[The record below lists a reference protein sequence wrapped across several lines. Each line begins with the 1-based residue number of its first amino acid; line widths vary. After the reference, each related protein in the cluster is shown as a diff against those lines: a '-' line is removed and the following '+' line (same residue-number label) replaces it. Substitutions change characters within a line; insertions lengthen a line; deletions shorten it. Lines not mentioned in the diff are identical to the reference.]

1 MRLGRSISPHAGAN
15 RRSGAGPPVGERYN
29 ARMNRSHLH
38 GRAGATTLILIAAVA
53 VAIGFLA
60 GSRLLSKPETVLRS
74 AVMYPVPAAVPEFSL
89 RRADGAT
96 LTLADWRGH
105 WTVVFFGFTH
115 CPDICP
121 NTLAVF
127 KQVWTDLAAKG
138 LDDRLRFDFISVD
151 PQRDTPEL
159 LTSYVGFFHPA
170 FVAAT
175 GSDDELTGLT
185 RALGLVY
192 ARGPVE
198 NGTYTVDH
206 SASVV
211 IVDPQGR
218 RAGLFRPPFDAPA
231 IAADLATL
239 AGTR

>member
-1 MRLGRSISPHAGAN
+1 MSK
-15 RRSGAGPPVGERYN
+15 RYN
-29 ARMNRSHLH
+29 LPMNRSHLH

-60 GSRLLSKPETVLRS
+60 GSRLLVKPEVTLRS
-74 AVMYPVPAAVPEFSL
+74 AVMYPVPAAVPDFTL
-89 RRADGAT
+89 RRADGAS

-115 CPDICP
+115 CPDVCP
-121 NTLAVF
+121 STLAVF
-127 KQVWTDLAAKG
+127 KQVLTDLAAQG
-138 LDDRLRFDFISVD
+138 LGDKVRFDFVSVD

-159 LTSYVGFFHPA
+159 LSSYVGFFHPD

-175 GSDDELTGLT
+175 GDDVELSRLT
-185 RALGLVY
+185 RALGMVY
-192 ARGPVE
+192 ARGPIE
-198 NGTYTVDH
+198 NGTYSVDH

-218 RAGLFRPPFDAPA
+218 RAGLFRPPFDAAA
-231 IAADLATL
+231 ITADLAAL
-239 AGTR
+239 AGAP